1 MLLARACRVGASPA
15 LASLVKT
22 PVVPRTPQLS
32 KGQVTRLFSDGRTS
46 YTRTARR
53 RVTATEQAMA
63 PAGETAFNI
72 GKGAVAGGAA
82 LGLGAICYYGLGL
95 SSRPGVIDQS
105 SFWPQYVKD
114 RVRSTYMYFGGS
126 IVASAATAA
135 MCLRSPAVM
144 NLVMR
149 QGWVALGVSLAA
161 MIGSGMVAQGLP
173 YKEGFGAKQMAW
185 LVHTGIVG
193 AVLAPLSLLGGPLV
207 IRAAWYTAGVVG
219 GLSTIAVCAPSDQFL
234 NMTGPLAIG
243 LGVVFASSLGSMFLP
258 PTTVLGSGLHSIAL
272 YGGLLLFSGFL
283 LYDTQKIMHHAK
295 SQPTYNAYGRPYDP
309 INKRRGTDMRLRE
322 SVSAPLHPG
331 GLNNNQLRRHGPSRS
346 IGAGEIGDR
355 NENEA
360 QDTVVP
366 ASDYPADVSEG
377 FRLAEDTTTWS
388 SLAIARDNSVQ
399 QSGLQQSDVNVNNN
413 LTESGIRRNS
423 SIESLVDYEGTTEE
437 QSANANNN
445 LNESKIRK
453 NSSLESLD
461 DYEGRSSPQE
471 NSSHEPSEW
480 SDWSEEGNLPAGC
493 RGIVNP
499 NYPGFQHL
507 APSLLSDTDLTEDE
521 HDSCSDYP
529 PFYGVH
535 QHDVPLSPPEN
546 SNEYNNNVDD
556 SINHLW
562 DQRNDRKVFYEKPK
576 FNIQTVTSLYEAV
589 VPPSEKCIN
598 YVKSVEISRS
608 EEKALSPEPEEVVV
622 NGIVEAETHLT
633 LLDEPEEGL
642 ADQVNESAPDLSQ
655 ATLQEKHEREVP
667 VEVELVELTTSVNE
681 SLQFPEIEEILD
693 SGKTSEIG
701 ETDDVAVEHIDLI
714 REAKELPHPDR
725 SKIGNRQ
732 PVTTSTA
739 GSADD
744 DESESNSDYSEGSA
758 EERPTYTKLEEIDL
772 LSSIGRDIGV
782 DLEKYAQP
790 VPDVVAMESIES
802 IRANQPRSISRST
815 PVIKDHVEDTNKLL
829 DRELSEASSADA
841 RKKEK
846 MARNQAKRRLQQ
858 QQQHQQQSRNS
869 NSQRRSDKRRTDIDN
884 GSGGFDVYNIET
896 AMPKIDL
903 DAIESHLRAAREEER
918 RVKATAETKP
928 TEPII
933 IEPIIVEKPKEIKDG
948 EREDLI
954 TRFDRVVRG
963 EPDRNLQRRNDR
975 EEIRRRLA
983 MGPDAEDLRAERG
996 RKPSLQSRLQSGMN
1010 LQICF
1015 MNETSSDTESPGS
1028 ENDVSPGST
1037 PTSLGSKQLGK
1048 QQAPAR
1054 PQILSLPSLRLESA
1068 ANSTPPVDEA
1078 DFFARQARLQTE
1090 ARMALAQAKEMAH
1103 MQMEVERQR
1112 LKQSPITEMVRCS
1125 LEKVGVQLGED
1136 RRRLS
1141 RTLLTELNVAQLQ
1154 VVANDLHARIAALN
1168 EALVEGLLRRD
1179 DLHMEQDSMLVDV
1192 EDLTRYLGAKQE
1204 SLKKKQQSMQQAA
1217 NHNHQQSSPAPTKL
1231 SMKPKLTHL
1240 NRGLVALVRK

>member
-1 MLLARACRVGASPA
+1 
-15 LASLVKT
+15 
-22 PVVPRTPQLS
+22 
-32 KGQVTRLFSDGRTS
+32 
-46 YTRTARR
+46 
-53 RVTATEQAMA
+53 
-63 PAGETAFNI
+63 
-72 GKGAVAGGAA
+72 
-82 LGLGAICYYGLGL
+82 
-95 SSRPGVIDQS
+95 
-105 SFWPQYVKD
+105 
-114 RVRSTYMYFGGS
+114 
-126 IVASAATAA
+126 
-135 MCLRSPAVM
+135 
-144 NLVMR
+144 
-149 QGWVALGVSLAA
+149 
-161 MIGSGMVAQGLP
+161 
-173 YKEGFGAKQMAW
+173 
-185 LVHTGIVG
+185 
-193 AVLAPLSLLGGPLV
+193 
-207 IRAAWYTAGVVG
+207 
-219 GLSTIAVCAPSDQFL
+219 
-234 NMTGPLAIG
+234 
-243 LGVVFASSLGSMFLP
+243 
-258 PTTVLGSGLHSIAL
+258 
-272 YGGLLLFSGFL
+272 
-283 LYDTQKIMHHAK
+283 
-295 SQPTYNAYGRPYDP
+295 
-309 INKRRGTDMRLRE
+309 MRLRE
-322 SVSAPLHPG
+322 SVSISVPLHPG
-331 GLNNNQLRRHGPSRS
+331 GLNNNQLHRHES
-346 IGAGEIGDR
+346 IGAGEIGGDR
-355 NENEA
+355 NENATQEPI
-360 QDTVVP
+360 TP
-366 ASDYPADVSEG
+366 NYPVDESAD

-388 SLAIARDNSVQ
+388 SLAIARDNVQ
-399 QSGLQQSDVNVNNN
+399 QNNPQSINVNNN
-413 LTESGIRRNS
+413 LTEAKIQRNS
-423 SIESLVDYEGTTEE
+423 SVESL
-437 QSANANNN
+437 A
-445 LNESKIRK
+445 
-453 NSSLESLD
+453 
-461 DYEGRSSPQE
+461 DYEGR
-471 NSSHEPSEW
+471 NSSHENSSRELTPSEW

-529 PFYGVH
+529 PLYGVH
-535 QHDVPLSPPEN
+535 HREVAPEN
-546 SNEYNNNVDD
+546 GNEYNNNVDD
-556 SINHLW
+556 SINHLCG
-562 DQRNDRKVFYEKPK
+562 QRNDRKIFYEKPK
-576 FNIQTVTSLYEAV
+576 FNIQTVTSLYESV

-598 YVKSVEISRS
+598 YVKSVEVSRS
-608 EEKALSPEPEEVVV
+608 EKKAQSPEPEEVVV

-633 LLDEPEEGL
+633 LLDEREEGL
-642 ADQVNESAPDLSQ
+642 ADQVSERTPELSR
-655 ATLQEKHEREVP
+655 AILENKREREVP

-693 SGKTSEIG
+693 SGKTSEIS
-701 ETDDVAVEHIDLI
+701 ETEDVAVEHIDLI
-714 REAKELPHPDR
+714 REAKELPHLDR

-732 PVTTSTA
+732 PVTTTSA
-739 GSADD
+739 GGSADD
-744 DESESNSDYSEGSA
+744 DESESNSDYSEGFA

-782 DLEKYAQP
+782 DFEKYAQP

-802 IRANQPRSISRST
+802 IRGGQSRST
-815 PVIKDHVEDTNKLL
+815 SAIKDHIEDTNKLL
-829 DRELSEASSADA
+829 DRELPEASSADA

-846 MARNQAKRRLQQ
+846 MVKNQAKRRQQ
-858 QQQHQQQSRNS
+858 QQQQQQSRNS
-869 NSQRRSDKRRTDIDN
+869 NSQRRTDKRRSDIDN

-918 RVKATAETKP
+918 R
-928 TEPII
+928 
-933 IEPIIVEKPKEIKDG
+933 
-948 EREDLI
+948 
-954 TRFDRVVRG
+954 
-963 EPDRNLQRRNDR
+963 RRNDR

-1037 PTSLGSKQLGK
+1037 PTSLGSKQLSGK
-1048 QQAPAR
+1048 QYAPMR
-1054 PQILSLPSLRLESA
+1054 PQVLSLPSLRLEA
-1068 ANSTPPVDEA
+1068 GANSTPPVDEA

-1141 RTLLTELNVAQLQ
+1141 RVLLTELNVAQLQ

-1204 SLKKKQQSMQQAA
+1204 SLKKKQQSMQQTA
-1217 NHNHQQSSPAPTKL
+1217 NRNHQQSSSTPTKL

>member
-1 MLLARACRVGASPA
+1 
-15 LASLVKT
+15 
-22 PVVPRTPQLS
+22 
-32 KGQVTRLFSDGRTS
+32 
-46 YTRTARR
+46 
-53 RVTATEQAMA
+53 
-63 PAGETAFNI
+63 
-72 GKGAVAGGAA
+72 
-82 LGLGAICYYGLGL
+82 
-95 SSRPGVIDQS
+95 
-105 SFWPQYVKD
+105 
-114 RVRSTYMYFGGS
+114 
-126 IVASAATAA
+126 
-135 MCLRSPAVM
+135 
-144 NLVMR
+144 
-149 QGWVALGVSLAA
+149 
-161 MIGSGMVAQGLP
+161 
-173 YKEGFGAKQMAW
+173 
-185 LVHTGIVG
+185 
-193 AVLAPLSLLGGPLV
+193 
-207 IRAAWYTAGVVG
+207 
-219 GLSTIAVCAPSDQFL
+219 
-234 NMTGPLAIG
+234 
-243 LGVVFASSLGSMFLP
+243 
-258 PTTVLGSGLHSIAL
+258 
-272 YGGLLLFSGFL
+272 
-283 LYDTQKIMHHAK
+283 
-295 SQPTYNAYGRPYDP
+295 
-309 INKRRGTDMRLRE
+309 MRLRE
-322 SVSAPLHPG
+322 SVSVPLHPG
-331 GLNNNQLRRHGPSRS
+331 GLNNNQLRRHSPSRS
-346 IGAGEIGDR
+346 VVGAGEIGDR
-355 NENEA
+355 NENNAA
-360 QDTVVP
+360 QVP
-366 ASDYPADVSEG
+366 PAASPVSVGYPSDESAD

-388 SLAIARDNSVQ
+388 SLAIARDNVQ
-399 QSGLQQSDVNVNNN
+399 QSNPSTQQRSVNVNNN
-413 LTESGIRRNS
+413 LTESRIRRNS
-423 SIESLVDYEGTTEE
+423 SVESLANYEGTVEE
-437 QSANANNN
+437 QSANVNNN
-445 LNESKIRK
+445 LTELRIQ
-453 NSSLESLD
+453 SSSSVESLA
-461 DYEGRSSPQE
+461 DYEGRNSPHE
-471 NSSHEPSEW
+471 NSSRELTPSEW

-521 HDSCSDYP
+521 HDSYSDYP
-529 PFYGVH
+529 PLH
-535 QHDVPLSPPEN
+535 HHHHHDEVAPLPEN
-546 SNEYNNNVDD
+546 DNEYNNNIDD
-556 SINHLW
+556 SVNHLCG
-562 DQRNDRKVFYEKPK
+562 QRNDRKIFYEKPK

-608 EEKALSPEPEEVVV
+608 EEKTLSPEPEEVVV
-622 NGIVEAETHLT
+622 NGIVEADITHLT
-633 LLDEPEEGL
+633 LLAEREESL
-642 ADQVNESAPDLSQ
+642 ADPVDQRAPDLSQ
-655 ATLQEKHEREVP
+655 VTFKDKREREVP

-701 ETDDVAVEHIDLI
+701 ETEDVAVEHIDLI

-732 PVTTSTA
+732 PVTTTTTTSTG

-744 DESESNSDYSEGSA
+744 VESESNSDYSEGFA

-802 IRANQPRSISRST
+802 MRQPRPAPI
-815 PVIKDHVEDTNKLL
+815 VKNHVDTNKLL
-829 DRELSEASSADA
+829 DRDLPEASSADA

-846 MARNQAKRRLQQ
+846 MAKNQAKRRQQ
-858 QQQHQQQSRNS
+858 QQQQQQSRNS
-869 NSQRRSDKRRTDIDN
+869 NSQRRPDKRRVDIDN

-918 RVKATAETKP
+918 R
-928 TEPII
+928 
-933 IEPIIVEKPKEIKDG
+933 
-948 EREDLI
+948 
-954 TRFDRVVRG
+954 
-963 EPDRNLQRRNDR
+963 RRNDR

-1028 ENDVSPGST
+1028 ENDTSPGST
-1037 PTSLGSKQLGK
+1037 PTSLNSKQLDGK
-1048 QQAPAR
+1048 QAPTR
-1054 PQILSLPSLRLESA
+1054 PQMLSLPSLRLDS
-1068 ANSTPPVDEA
+1068 NSTPPVDEA

-1141 RTLLTELNVAQLQ
+1141 RVLLTELNVAQLQ
-1154 VVANDLHARIAALN
+1154 VVANDLHARIATLN

-1204 SLKKKQQSMQQAA
+1204 SLKKKQQGMQHAA
-1217 NHNHQQSSPAPTKL
+1217 NRIHQQSSPAPTKL

>member
-1 MLLARACRVGASPA
+1 
-15 LASLVKT
+15 
-22 PVVPRTPQLS
+22 
-32 KGQVTRLFSDGRTS
+32 
-46 YTRTARR
+46 
-53 RVTATEQAMA
+53 
-63 PAGETAFNI
+63 
-72 GKGAVAGGAA
+72 
-82 LGLGAICYYGLGL
+82 
-95 SSRPGVIDQS
+95 
-105 SFWPQYVKD
+105 
-114 RVRSTYMYFGGS
+114 
-126 IVASAATAA
+126 
-135 MCLRSPAVM
+135 
-144 NLVMR
+144 
-149 QGWVALGVSLAA
+149 
-161 MIGSGMVAQGLP
+161 
-173 YKEGFGAKQMAW
+173 
-185 LVHTGIVG
+185 
-193 AVLAPLSLLGGPLV
+193 
-207 IRAAWYTAGVVG
+207 
-219 GLSTIAVCAPSDQFL
+219 
-234 NMTGPLAIG
+234 
-243 LGVVFASSLGSMFLP
+243 
-258 PTTVLGSGLHSIAL
+258 
-272 YGGLLLFSGFL
+272 
-283 LYDTQKIMHHAK
+283 
-295 SQPTYNAYGRPYDP
+295 
-309 INKRRGTDMRLRE
+309 MRLRE
-322 SVSAPLHPG
+322 SVSVSLHPG
-331 GLNNNQLRRHGPSRS
+331 GLNNNQLRRHSPSRS
-346 IGAGEIGDR
+346 VGAGEIGDR
-355 NENEA
+355 NENAA
-360 QDTVVP
+360 QEP
-366 ASDYPADVSEG
+366 AATPEPDYPNDESAD

-388 SLAIARDNSVQ
+388 SLAIARDNVQ
-399 QSGLQQSDVNVNNN
+399 QSNPSTQQPVNVNNN
-413 LTESGIRRNS
+413 LTEPRIRRNS
-423 SIESLVDYEGTTEE
+423 SVESLADYEGTIEE
-437 QSANANNN
+437 QSANVNNN
-445 LNESKIRK
+445 LTGLRIQ
-453 NSSLESLD
+453 SSSSIESLTG
-461 DYEGRSSPQE
+461 YEGRNSPHE
-471 NSSHEPSEW
+471 NSSHELTPSEW

-529 PFYGVH
+529 PLH
-535 QHDVPLSPPEN
+535 HHDEVAPLPEN
-546 SNEYNNNVDD
+546 DNEYNNNIND
-556 SINHLW
+556 SINHLCG
-562 DQRNDRKVFYEKPK
+562 QRNDRKIFYEKPK

-598 YVKSVEISRS
+598 YVKSVEVSKS
-608 EEKALSPEPEEVVV
+608 EEKAFSPEPEEVI

-633 LLDEPEEGL
+633 LLDEREESL
-642 ADQVNESAPDLSQ
+642 ADQITVVDECAPELSQ
-655 ATLQEKHEREVP
+655 VTFEDKREREVP

-701 ETDDVAVEHIDLI
+701 EVSSKTEDVVVEHIDLI
-714 REAKELPHPDR
+714 REAKELPHSDR

-732 PVTTSTA
+732 PVTTSTST
-739 GSADD
+739 GDLVDD
-744 DESESNSDYSEGSA
+744 DESESNSDYSEGFA

-802 IRANQPRSISRST
+802 MRQPRSTSI
-815 PVIKDHVEDTNKLL
+815 IKDHMDTNKLL
-829 DRELSEASSADA
+829 DRQLPEASSADA

-846 MARNQAKRRLQQ
+846 MVKNQAKRRQQ
-858 QQQHQQQSRNS
+858 QQQQQQQQQSRNS
-869 NSQRRSDKRRTDIDN
+869 NSQRRLDKRRVDIDN

-918 RVKATAETKP
+918 R
-928 TEPII
+928 
-933 IEPIIVEKPKEIKDG
+933 
-948 EREDLI
+948 
-954 TRFDRVVRG
+954 
-963 EPDRNLQRRNDR
+963 RRNDR

-1028 ENDVSPGST
+1028 ENDTSPGST
-1037 PTSLGSKQLGK
+1037 PTSLGSKQFGGK
-1048 QQAPAR
+1048 QKGPTR
-1054 PQILSLPSLRLESA
+1054 PQMLSLPSLRLDMG
-1068 ANSTPPVDEA
+1068 ANSTPPIDEA

-1141 RTLLTELNVAQLQ
+1141 RVLLTELNVAQLQ

-1204 SLKKKQQSMQQAA
+1204 SLKKKHQNIQQAA
-1217 NHNHQQSSPAPTKL
+1217 SRNHQQSSPAPTKL

>member
-1 MLLARACRVGASPA
+1 
-15 LASLVKT
+15 
-22 PVVPRTPQLS
+22 
-32 KGQVTRLFSDGRTS
+32 
-46 YTRTARR
+46 
-53 RVTATEQAMA
+53 
-63 PAGETAFNI
+63 
-72 GKGAVAGGAA
+72 
-82 LGLGAICYYGLGL
+82 
-95 SSRPGVIDQS
+95 
-105 SFWPQYVKD
+105 
-114 RVRSTYMYFGGS
+114 
-126 IVASAATAA
+126 
-135 MCLRSPAVM
+135 
-144 NLVMR
+144 
-149 QGWVALGVSLAA
+149 
-161 MIGSGMVAQGLP
+161 
-173 YKEGFGAKQMAW
+173 
-185 LVHTGIVG
+185 
-193 AVLAPLSLLGGPLV
+193 
-207 IRAAWYTAGVVG
+207 
-219 GLSTIAVCAPSDQFL
+219 
-234 NMTGPLAIG
+234 
-243 LGVVFASSLGSMFLP
+243 
-258 PTTVLGSGLHSIAL
+258 
-272 YGGLLLFSGFL
+272 
-283 LYDTQKIMHHAK
+283 
-295 SQPTYNAYGRPYDP
+295 
-309 INKRRGTDMRLRE
+309 MRLRE
-322 SVSAPLHPG
+322 SVSISVPLHPG
-331 GLNNNQLRRHGPSRS
+331 GLNNNQLRRPEP
-346 IGAGEIGDR
+346 IGAGEIAGDR
-355 NENEA
+355 NENATREPV
-360 QDTVVP
+360 DE
-366 ASDYPADVSEG
+366 SAD

-388 SLAIARDNSVQ
+388 SLAIARDNVQ
-399 QSGLQQSDVNVNNN
+399 QSNPQSTNVNNN
-413 LTESGIRRNS
+413 LTEPKIQRNSSVESLADYEGTIEEQSANVNNNPIESRIRRNS
-423 SIESLVDYEGTTEE
+423 SVESLTDC
-437 QSANANNN
+437 
-445 LNESKIRK
+445 
-453 NSSLESLD
+453 
-461 DYEGRSSPQE
+461 EGRNSPHE
-471 NSSHEPSEW
+471 NSSRELTPSEW

-529 PFYGVH
+529 PLYGVH
-535 QHDVPLSPPEN
+535 PEIVPEN
-546 SNEYNNNVDD
+546 GNEYNNNVDD
-556 SINHLW
+556 SINHLCG
-562 DQRNDRKVFYEKPK
+562 QRNDRKIFYEKPK
-576 FNIQTVTSLYEAV
+576 FNIQTVTSLYESV

-598 YVKSVEISRS
+598 YVKSVEVSRS
-608 EEKALSPEPEEVVV
+608 EKKAQSPEPEEVVV
-622 NGIVEAETHLT
+622 NGVVEAETHLT
-633 LLDEPEEGL
+633 LLDEREEGL
-642 ADQVNESAPDLSQ
+642 ADQVSEQTPELSR
-655 ATLQEKHEREVP
+655 AVLENKREREVP

-693 SGKTSEIG
+693 SGKTSEIS
-701 ETDDVAVEHIDLI
+701 ETEDVAVEHIDLI
-714 REAKELPHPDR
+714 REAKELPHLDR

-732 PVTTSTA
+732 PVTTSA
-739 GSADD
+739 GGSADD
-744 DESESNSDYSEGSA
+744 DESESNSDYSEGFA

-782 DLEKYAQP
+782 DFEKYAP

-802 IRANQPRSISRST
+802 IRGGQSRATS
-815 PVIKDHVEDTNKLL
+815 VIKDRIEDTNKLL
-829 DRELSEASSADA
+829 DRELPEASSADV

-846 MARNQAKRRLQQ
+846 MVKNQAKRRQQ
-858 QQQHQQQSRNS
+858 QQQQQQSRNS
-869 NSQRRSDKRRTDIDN
+869 NSQRRPDKRRADID

-918 RVKATAETKP
+918 RDNDKGTEPNKPPEPSISVEQETK
-928 TEPII
+928 ES
-933 IEPIIVEKPKEIKDG
+933 

-954 TRFDRVVRG
+954 TRFDRVIRG
-963 EPDRNLQRRNDR
+963 ESDCNLQRRNDR

-1028 ENDVSPGST
+1028 ENDTSPGST
-1037 PTSLGSKQLGK
+1037 PTSLGSKQLGGK
-1048 QQAPAR
+1048 QHAPMR
-1054 PQILSLPSLRLESA
+1054 PQVLSLPSLRLES

-1141 RTLLTELNVAQLQ
+1141 RVLLTELNVAQLQ

-1204 SLKKKQQSMQQAA
+1204 SLKKKQQSMQQTA
-1217 NHNHQQSSPAPTKL
+1217 NRNHQQSSPTPTKL

>member
-1 MLLARACRVGASPA
+1 
-15 LASLVKT
+15 
-22 PVVPRTPQLS
+22 
-32 KGQVTRLFSDGRTS
+32 
-46 YTRTARR
+46 
-53 RVTATEQAMA
+53 
-63 PAGETAFNI
+63 
-72 GKGAVAGGAA
+72 
-82 LGLGAICYYGLGL
+82 
-95 SSRPGVIDQS
+95 
-105 SFWPQYVKD
+105 
-114 RVRSTYMYFGGS
+114 
-126 IVASAATAA
+126 
-135 MCLRSPAVM
+135 
-144 NLVMR
+144 
-149 QGWVALGVSLAA
+149 
-161 MIGSGMVAQGLP
+161 
-173 YKEGFGAKQMAW
+173 
-185 LVHTGIVG
+185 
-193 AVLAPLSLLGGPLV
+193 
-207 IRAAWYTAGVVG
+207 
-219 GLSTIAVCAPSDQFL
+219 
-234 NMTGPLAIG
+234 
-243 LGVVFASSLGSMFLP
+243 
-258 PTTVLGSGLHSIAL
+258 
-272 YGGLLLFSGFL
+272 
-283 LYDTQKIMHHAK
+283 
-295 SQPTYNAYGRPYDP
+295 
-309 INKRRGTDMRLRE
+309 MRLRE
-322 SVSAPLHPG
+322 SVSISVPLHPG
-331 GLNNNQLRRHGPSRS
+331 GLNNNQLHRHES
-346 IGAGEIGDR
+346 IGAGEIGGDR
-355 NENEA
+355 NENATQEPI
-360 QDTVVP
+360 TP
-366 ASDYPADVSEG
+366 NYPVDESAD

-388 SLAIARDNSVQ
+388 SLAIARDNVQ
-399 QSGLQQSDVNVNNN
+399 QNNPQSINVNNN
-413 LTESGIRRNS
+413 LTEAKIQRNS
-423 SIESLVDYEGTTEE
+423 SVESL
-437 QSANANNN
+437 A
-445 LNESKIRK
+445 
-453 NSSLESLD
+453 
-461 DYEGRSSPQE
+461 DYEGR
-471 NSSHEPSEW
+471 NSSHENSSRELTPSEW

-529 PFYGVH
+529 PLYGVH
-535 QHDVPLSPPEN
+535 HREIAPEN
-546 SNEYNNNVDD
+546 GNEYNNNVDD
-556 SINHLW
+556 SINHLCG
-562 DQRNDRKVFYEKPK
+562 QRNDRKIFYEKPK
-576 FNIQTVTSLYEAV
+576 FNIQTVTSLYESV

-598 YVKSVEISRS
+598 YVKSVEVSRS
-608 EEKALSPEPEEVVV
+608 EKKVQSPEPEEVVV

-633 LLDEPEEGL
+633 LLDEREEGL
-642 ADQVNESAPDLSQ
+642 ADQVSERTPELSR
-655 ATLQEKHEREVP
+655 AILENKREREVP

-693 SGKTSEIG
+693 SGKTSEIS
-701 ETDDVAVEHIDLI
+701 EAEDVAVEHIDLI
-714 REAKELPHPDR
+714 REAKELPHLDR

-732 PVTTSTA
+732 PVTTTSA
-739 GSADD
+739 GGSADD
-744 DESESNSDYSEGSA
+744 DESESNSDYSEGFA

-782 DLEKYAQP
+782 DFEKYAQP

-802 IRANQPRSISRST
+802 IRGGQSRST
-815 PVIKDHVEDTNKLL
+815 SAIKDHIEDTNKLL
-829 DRELSEASSADA
+829 DRELPEASSADA

-846 MARNQAKRRLQQ
+846 MVKNQAKRRQQ
-858 QQQHQQQSRNS
+858 QQQQQQSRNS
-869 NSQRRSDKRRTDIDN
+869 NSQRRTDKRRSDIDN

-918 RVKATAETKP
+918 R
-928 TEPII
+928 
-933 IEPIIVEKPKEIKDG
+933 
-948 EREDLI
+948 
-954 TRFDRVVRG
+954 
-963 EPDRNLQRRNDR
+963 RRNDR

-1037 PTSLGSKQLGK
+1037 PTSLGSKQLGGK
-1048 QQAPAR
+1048 QYAPMR
-1054 PQILSLPSLRLESA
+1054 PQVLSLPSLRLDA
-1068 ANSTPPVDEA
+1068 GANSTPPVDEA

-1141 RTLLTELNVAQLQ
+1141 RVLLTELNVAQLQ

-1204 SLKKKQQSMQQAA
+1204 SLKKKQQSMQQTT
-1217 NHNHQQSSPAPTKL
+1217 NRNHQQSSSTPTKL

>member
-1 MLLARACRVGASPA
+1 
-15 LASLVKT
+15 
-22 PVVPRTPQLS
+22 
-32 KGQVTRLFSDGRTS
+32 
-46 YTRTARR
+46 
-53 RVTATEQAMA
+53 
-63 PAGETAFNI
+63 
-72 GKGAVAGGAA
+72 
-82 LGLGAICYYGLGL
+82 
-95 SSRPGVIDQS
+95 
-105 SFWPQYVKD
+105 
-114 RVRSTYMYFGGS
+114 
-126 IVASAATAA
+126 
-135 MCLRSPAVM
+135 
-144 NLVMR
+144 
-149 QGWVALGVSLAA
+149 
-161 MIGSGMVAQGLP
+161 
-173 YKEGFGAKQMAW
+173 
-185 LVHTGIVG
+185 
-193 AVLAPLSLLGGPLV
+193 
-207 IRAAWYTAGVVG
+207 
-219 GLSTIAVCAPSDQFL
+219 
-234 NMTGPLAIG
+234 
-243 LGVVFASSLGSMFLP
+243 
-258 PTTVLGSGLHSIAL
+258 
-272 YGGLLLFSGFL
+272 
-283 LYDTQKIMHHAK
+283 
-295 SQPTYNAYGRPYDP
+295 
-309 INKRRGTDMRLRE
+309 MRLRE
-322 SVSAPLHPG
+322 SVSVPVPLHPG
-331 GLNNNQLRRHGPSRS
+331 GLNNNQLRRHSPSRS
-346 IGAGEIGDR
+346 VEAGEIGDR
-355 NENEA
+355 NENAA
-360 QDTVVP
+360 QEP
-366 ASDYPADVSEG
+366 AASPAPGYPGDESAD

-388 SLAIARDNSVQ
+388 SLAIARDNPSTQ
-399 QSGLQQSDVNVNNN
+399 QRPVNVNNN
-413 LTESGIRRNS
+413 LTEPRIRRS
-423 SIESLVDYEGTTEE
+423 SSVESLSNYEGTVEE
-437 QSANANNN
+437 QSANVNNN
-445 LNESKIRK
+445 LTELRIQ
-453 NSSLESLD
+453 SSSSVESLA
-461 DYEGRSSPQE
+461 DYEGRNSPHE
-471 NSSHEPSEW
+471 NSSRELTPSEW

-529 PFYGVH
+529 PLH
-535 QHDVPLSPPEN
+535 HHHDEVAPLPEN
-546 SNEYNNNVDD
+546 DNEYNNNIDD
-556 SINHLW
+556 SINHLCG
-562 DQRNDRKVFYEKPK
+562 QRNDRKIFYEKPK

-598 YVKSVEISRS
+598 YVKSVEVSRS
-608 EEKALSPEPEEVVV
+608 EEKRLSPEPEEVVV

-633 LLDEPEEGL
+633 FLDEREEGL
-642 ADQVNESAPDLSQ
+642 ADQVDQRSSELSQ
-655 ATLQEKHEREVP
+655 VTFEDKREREVP

-701 ETDDVAVEHIDLI
+701 ETEDVAVEHIDLI
-714 REAKELPHPDR
+714 REAKELPRPDR

-732 PVTTSTA
+732 PVTTTTSTG

-744 DESESNSDYSEGSA
+744 DESESNSDYSEGFA

-802 IRANQPRSISRST
+802 MRQPRPASI
-815 PVIKDHVEDTNKLL
+815 VKDHVDTNKLL
-829 DRELSEASSADA
+829 DRELPEASSADV

-846 MARNQAKRRLQQ
+846 MAKNQAKRRQQ
-858 QQQHQQQSRNS
+858 QQQQQQSRNS
-869 NSQRRSDKRRTDIDN
+869 NSQRRSDKRRVDINN

-918 RVKATAETKP
+918 R
-928 TEPII
+928 
-933 IEPIIVEKPKEIKDG
+933 
-948 EREDLI
+948 
-954 TRFDRVVRG
+954 
-963 EPDRNLQRRNDR
+963 RRNDR

-1028 ENDVSPGST
+1028 ENDMSPGPT
-1037 PTSLGSKQLGK
+1037 PTSLGSKQLGGK
-1048 QQAPAR
+1048 QAPTR
-1054 PQILSLPSLRLESA
+1054 PQMLSLPSLRLDTG
-1068 ANSTPPVDEA
+1068 ANSTPPIDEA

-1141 RTLLTELNVAQLQ
+1141 RVLLTELNVAQLQ

-1204 SLKKKQQSMQQAA
+1204 SLKKKQQGMQQAA
-1217 NHNHQQSSPAPTKL
+1217 NRNHQQSSSAPTKL